1 MLRGR
6 FGADGRP
13 TLSVVLDGPSGQAT
27 LTAVVDTGF
36 DGDLCIP
43 VPTAISL
50 GLQLKATKFVEFAD
64 GRVEEEFVCR
74 GAVTMGNLPPR
85 DVDVE
90 LTFSDGTLIGS
101 GLFQGLKLEINYE
114 CETVVLKP
122 ACQSQQGN
130 L

>member
-6 FGADGRP
+6 FDEDGYP
-13 TLSVVLDGPSGQAT
+13 TLSVTLAGPLGQVT
-27 LTAVVDTGF
+27 LTVVVDTGF

-43 VPTAISL
+43 VPKAVSL

-64 GRVEEEFVCR
+64 GRVEEEFVFR
-74 GAVTMGNLPPR
+74 GAVTMGDLPPR

-90 LTFSDGTLIGS
+90 LTFSDQALIGS

-114 CETVVLKP
+114 RETVVLKP
-122 ACQSQQGN
+122 VRRSQRERS
-130 L
+130 

>member
-6 FGADGRP
+6 FDADGRP
-13 TLSVVLDGPSGQAT
+13 TFSPTLFGPLGQVT
-27 LTAVVDTGF
+27 LTAIVDTGF

-43 VPTAISL
+43 VPIAISL

-74 GAVTMGNLPPR
+74 GTVTMGNLPPR

-90 LTFSDGTLIGS
+90 LTFSDQTLIGS
-101 GLFQGLKLEINYE
+101 GLFQGLKLEIDYE
-114 CETVVLKP
+114 RETVVLKIVRR
-122 ACQSQQGN
+122 SQRRRS
-130 L
+130 